1 MIIITWNC
9 HGAASSTFR
18 NAFQEY
24 KRLYH
29 PNIFC
34 LVEPHISGEA
44 ADEVC
49 GLLGYEN
56 WIRVEAVGFSGGIW
70 LLWSEDGFRI
80 ELVVTDPQFITV
92 AINFSTGEKWLFSV
106 VYASPDIYLRRK
118 FWQSLSGENSLSISK
133 WIVAGDFNSVV
144 DSSEQS
150 GYSSSNPPGAH
161 DFSDWIFK
169 YSLIDLGFVGSG
181 FTWQR
186 SGENVPYQAARLDR
200 CFVSTDWR
208 LDYVDAIVEHP
219 PKLHS
224 DHVPIVIRCQ
234 GVLAFGVCPF
244 RFLTAWTLHAQFDQV
259 VACSWDPN
267 RSLIHN
273 LSTLKIQLGEW
284 NRTQFGNIFANKR
297 RLLRRLGG
305 VQRDLAESRTRSLRF
320 YAKRRYTG
328 FRNQKRNG

>member
-34 LVEPHISGEA
+34 LMEPRISGEA

-56 WIRVEAVGFSGGIW
+56 WIRVEAIEFSDGIW

-106 VYASPDIYLRRK
+106 VYASLDIYLRRK
-118 FWQSLSGENSLSISK
+118 LWQSLSGENSLSISK

-150 GYSSSNPPGAH
+150 GYSSSNPPGAQ

-169 YSLIDLGFVGSG
+169 HSLIDLGFVKS
-181 FTWQR
+181 
-186 SGENVPYQAARLDR
+186 AAWLDR
-200 CFVSTDWR
+200 CNTR
-208 LDYVDAIVEHP
+208 LDSGIGIPTV
-219 PKLHS
+219 
-224 DHVPIVIRCQ
+224 R
-234 GVLAFGVCPF
+234 
-244 RFLTAWTLHAQFDQV
+244 W
-259 VACSWDPN
+259 
-267 RSLIHN
+267 N
-273 LSTLKIQLGEW
+273 LGCRKPLVG
-284 NRTQFGNIFANKR
+284 
-297 RLLRRLGG
+297 
-305 VQRDLAESRTRSLRF
+305 
-320 YAKRRYTG
+320 
-328 FRNQKRNG
+328 